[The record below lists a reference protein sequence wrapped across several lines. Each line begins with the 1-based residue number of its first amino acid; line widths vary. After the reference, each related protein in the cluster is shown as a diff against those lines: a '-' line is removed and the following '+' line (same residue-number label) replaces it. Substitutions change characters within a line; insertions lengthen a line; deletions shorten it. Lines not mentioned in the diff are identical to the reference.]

1 MTLLWWYMLVVGSAG
16 LLVLGGRNSSGLLV
30 SQTDLVSWL
39 ENGTDPPLKERE
51 RPAEPPIVKVTHKL
65 GHGGL
70 ENFICEAHS
79 FYPKEINVT
88 WRRDGKLW
96 MQGTYQGGISPSSDG
111 TYHTW
116 LCIEINPTEKDL
128 YRCHV
133 GHGSLKAPLVLAYG
147 EPVSV
152 FVPNVG
158 LIVGIALGVCV
169 ILLVPGIIICITYR
183 HKEQLFMA
191 KDADSR
197 KDLLKCGKDL
207 LNIPKHLFPD
217 LDEKAASTPQMEQ
230 RT

>member
-147 EPVSV
+147 EP
-152 FVPNVG
+152 
-158 LIVGIALGVCV
+158 A
-169 ILLVPGIIICITYR
+169 YR